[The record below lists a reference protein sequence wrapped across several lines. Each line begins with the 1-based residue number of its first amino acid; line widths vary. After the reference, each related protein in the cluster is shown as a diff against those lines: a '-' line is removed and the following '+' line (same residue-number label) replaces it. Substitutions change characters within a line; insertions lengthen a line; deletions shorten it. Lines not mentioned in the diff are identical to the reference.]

1 MTVRGLLA
9 IRKGGI
15 LMKSFH
21 QRPWVRRTNAI
32 FTSGLLIA
40 ILSIGLAACG
50 YGSASIASTLSQDA
64 GQSQVQVQGQGNI
77 TKKCGTVQGFAR
89 LEVPVIDS
97 VAAPVEN
104 CFVQAF
110 RVCRPATLVYTL
122 GSVDTVLM
130 RTFTIHNNHG
140 KCSITDA
147 KQFRVVPRPLSPA
160 QIFTCSGLTKLPN
173 ALRFNACGKDG
184 NVVLPGV

>member
-1 MTVRGLLA
+1 
-9 IRKGGI
+9 
-15 LMKSFH
+15 MKAFY
-21 QRPWVRRTNAI
+21 QRPWVHRTNAI
-32 FTSGLLIA
+32 FTLGLLI
-40 ILSIGLAACG
+40 ILLSIGFAACG
-50 YGSASIASTLSQDA
+50 YDSASIASPLSQNA
-64 GQSQVQVQGQGNI
+64 VQSQVQGQGNI
-77 TKKCGTVQGFAR
+77 TKKCGTVQGFSR

-104 CFVQAF
+104 CFLQAF

-160 QIFTCSGLTKLPN
+160 QVFTCSGLTKLPN
-173 ALRFNACGKDG
+173 GLRFNACGKDG
-184 NVVLPGV
+184 NVILPGV